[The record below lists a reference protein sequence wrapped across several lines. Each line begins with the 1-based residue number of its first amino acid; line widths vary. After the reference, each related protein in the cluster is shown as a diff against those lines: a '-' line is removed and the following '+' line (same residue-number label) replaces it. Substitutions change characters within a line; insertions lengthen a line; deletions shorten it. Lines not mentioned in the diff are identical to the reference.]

1 MRKLESVAI
10 YCASSNQLKES
21 YYREARRLGNCLAE
35 AGIRTIYG
43 DGGIGLM
50 GALADGVLEKK
61 GEIIGVIP
69 QFMVDE
75 HWNNPQSSY
84 TIVTGT
90 MHERKAMMERM
101 ADGMVAMPG
110 GIGTMEELFECLT
123 WKQLGLHTKPVVLL
137 NTDGYFDAI
146 LALLDRMVA
155 DHFLRDIHRQ
165 MYVVVDSADKVIDA
179 LRNAPQW
186 DSSIRREAAI

>member
-1 MRKLESVAI
+1 MQKIESVAV

-50 GALADGVLEKK
+50 GALADGVLEK
-61 GEIIGVIP
+61 GGDIVGIIP

-75 HWNNPQSSY
+75 HWNNPHSSR
-84 TIVTGT
+84 TIVTET
-90 MHERKAMMERM
+90 MHERKAMMEKM
-101 ADGMVAMPG
+101 ADGMVALPG

-123 WKQLGLHTKPVVLL
+123 WKQLGLHTKPIVIL
-137 NTDGYFDAI
+137 NVDGYFDAI
-146 LALLDRMVA
+146 LALLDRMIA
-155 DHFLRDIHRQ
+155 DRFMREIHRQ
-165 MYVVVDSADKVIDA
+165 MYVVVDRADQVVDA
-179 LRNAPQW
+179 LLHAPEW
-186 DSSIRREAAI
+186 DSATRREAAV

>member
-1 MRKLESVAI
+1 MRKLESVAV

-137 NTDGYFDAI
+137 NTD
-146 LALLDRMVA
+146 V
-155 DHFLRDIHRQ
+155 HRQ

>member
-1 MRKLESVAI
+1 
-10 YCASSNQLKES
+10 
-21 YYREARRLGNCLAE
+21 
-35 AGIRTIYG
+35 
-43 DGGIGLM
+43 
-50 GALADGVLEKK
+50 
-61 GEIIGVIP
+61 
-69 QFMVDE
+69 
-75 HWNNPQSSY
+75 
-84 TIVTGT
+84 
-90 MHERKAMMERM
+90 
-101 ADGMVAMPG
+101 
-110 GIGTMEELFECLT
+110 MEELFECLT